1 LRRGSLRSLAHR
13 LLEALLARPEVG
25 LSAAARAELS
35 AANDAELCA
44 ALDQLAPHKVA
55 ALLAHQLGALALLE
69 RLPPVTRERLLAA
82 EREVR
87 TLNTLLF
94 VTAAL
99 VLRAVQARGETPL
112 VLKGLLFADSYYP
125 HPATRPM
132 SDIDLVAAP
141 GHEAPLFE
149 ALEGLG
155 FRVSTEHAASPDG
168 VTFMD
173 ARGLICDAHTR
184 LRIFD
189 GIPWTELTVK
199 RELVKLH
206 GVSVLTLSPSAML
219 AHLAVHMH
227 GHLRE
232 IGLVLLW
239 LLDIAFVLRR
249 HASDCQSESEVDRVR
264 ALCRDDAA
272 FCLLLRTLKLLER
285 HGEQLPG
292 AWAQRASGLLPLSL
306 SAVLRQRRITP
317 WGIPRP
323 KGFLRVLAH
332 RAALRRYE
340 RFPLPHASDLLL
352 WPLDE
357 LSLRAAP
364 HFVRRR

>member
-1 LRRGSLRSLAHR
+1 M
-13 LLEALLARPEVG
+13 
-25 LSAAARAELS
+25 
-35 AANDAELCA
+35 
-44 ALDQLAPHKVA
+44 A
-55 ALLAHQLGALALLE
+55 ALLAHQLEALGLLE
-69 RLPPVTRERLLAA
+69 SLPPVTRARLRAA

-87 TLNTLLF
+87 ALNTLLF
-94 VTAAL
+94 VSAASI
-99 VLRAVQARGETPL
+99 LRAVQASGEPPL

-125 HPATRPM
+125 QPSARPM
-132 SDIDLVAAP
+132 SDIDLVAQQGREVA
-141 GHEAPLFE
+141 LFE

-155 FRVSTEHAASPDG
+155 FARSAEHAASPDG

-173 ARGLICDAHTR
+173 SRGLICDAHTR

-189 GIPWTELTVK
+189 GIPWSELTEP
-199 RELVKLH
+199 RTLTKLR
-206 GVSVLTLSPSAML
+206 GVSVLALAPDAML

-239 LLDIAFVLRR
+239 LVDIAFVLRKHGAR
-249 HASDCQSESEVDRVR
+249 LDVDSVR
-264 ALCRDDAA
+264 ALCRDEAA
-272 FCLLLRTLKLLER
+272 FCLLLRALRLLER
-285 HGEQLPG
+285 HGERLPP
-292 AWAQRASGLLPLSL
+292 AWARRAAGLLPLTL
-306 SAVLRQRRITP
+306 PAVLRQRRITP

-323 KGFLRVLAH
+323 KGFMRVLAH

-340 RFPLPHASDLLL
+340 RFPLPHASDLVL

>member
-1 LRRGSLRSLAHR
+1 V
-13 LLEALLARPEVG
+13 LLARAERG
-25 LSAAARAELS
+25 LSSAARADVL
-35 AANDAELCA
+35 AAGEAQLCA
-44 ALDQLAPHKVA
+44 ALDLLAPHKVA
-55 ALLAHQLGALALLE
+55 ALLAHQLKVHGLLD

-82 EREVR
+82 QRETR
-87 TLNTLLF
+87 NLSTLLF
-94 VTAAL
+94 VTAASI
-99 VLRAVQARGETPL
+99 LRATQARGESPL

-125 HPATRPM
+125 DPSTRPM
-132 SDIDLVAAP
+132 SDIDLVSPP
-141 GHEAPLFE
+141 GREAILFE
-149 ALEGLG
+149 VLQELG
-155 FRVSTEHAASPDG
+155 FRPSTEHAASPDG
-168 VTFMD
+168 VTYMD

-184 LRIFD
+184 LRVFD
-189 GIPWTELTVK
+189 AVLWE
-199 RELVKLH
+199 
-206 GVSVLTLSPSAML
+206 VLTLRRELTRLRGITVLSLAPNAML

-249 HASDCQSESEVDRVR
+249 HPEELEADQVR

-285 HGEQLPG
+285 HGEELPT
-292 AWAQRASGLLPLSL
+292 AWARCASGLLPLSL
-306 SAVLRQRRITP
+306 AAVLRQRRITP
-317 WGIPRP
+317 WGLPGP
-323 KGFLRVLAH
+323 AGFLRVLAH
-332 RAALRRYE
+332 RVALRRYE

-364 HFVRRR
+364 RLVRRR

>member
-1 LRRGSLRSLAHR
+1 MTG
-13 LLEALLARPEVG
+13 
-25 LSAAARAELS
+25 
-35 AANDAELCA
+35 
-44 ALDQLAPHKVA
+44 
-55 ALLAHQLGALALLE
+55 E
-69 RLPPVTRERLLAA
+69 RLATA

-87 TLNTLLF
+87 TVNTLLF
-94 VTAAL
+94 VTAAS
-99 VLRAVQARGETPL
+99 VLRAVQARDAPPL

-141 GHEAPLFE
+141 GQQAPLFE
-149 ALEGLG
+149 ALAGLG
-155 FRVSTEHAASPDG
+155 FQRSTEHTPSPDG
-168 VTFMD
+168 VTFVD

-189 GIPWTELTVK
+189 GIPWSQLTQP
-199 RELVKLH
+199 RALVKLH
-206 GVSVLTLSPSAML
+206 GVTVLALAPNAML

-249 HASDCQSESEVDRVR
+249 HAAELDVQSVR
-264 ALCRDDAA
+264 ALCRSDAA

-285 HGEQLPG
+285 HGERLPQ
-292 AWAQRASGLLPLSL
+292 AWARRASGLLPLTL
-306 SAVLRQRRITP
+306 PAVLRQRRITP

-323 KGFLRVLAH
+323 KGFMRVLAH

-364 HFVRRR
+364 HLVRRR